1 MMNMIKN
8 QTLVAL
14 TVNSGVSP
22 PSRRNSVTD
31 SPLKRLV
38 KRKKGYSY
46 GEQIEIA
53 PKVKY
58 VEKEIYEENLL
69 NNFRHY
75 IRNLADMS
83 NCINVWGDNNHFQC
97 INHIRGMSDDII
109 GTIVQEI
116 LKYHELTPTSQKN
129 YQMDR
134 VQYSQALSDPNWN
147 PKKGVQKNF
156 LLTVAI

>member
-58 VEKEIYEENLL
+58 VEKEI
-69 NNFRHY
+69 
-75 IRNLADMS
+75 S
-83 NCINVWGDNNHFQC
+83 
-97 INHIRGMSDDII
+97 
-109 GTIVQEI
+109 
-116 LKYHELTPTSQKN
+116 
-129 YQMDR
+129 
-134 VQYSQALSDPNWN
+134 
-147 PKKGVQKNF
+147 
-156 LLTVAI
+156 